1 MIASC
6 LTLQPDHYTKGW
18 ARPHTVPLL
27 FCSVHHGGASLRLT
41 LHQTLP
47 IDPMIKTIHRPSSA
61 THRIVDVIKVKL
73 TARQYQ
79 DCESYMTYHGCSFS
93 AAFNAKFV
101 PVV

>member
-1 MIASC
+1 MRSSLK
-6 LTLQPDHYTKGW
+6 LTLTTDPYTKGW

-27 FCSVHHGGASLRLT
+27 FCSVHT

-61 THRIVDVIKVKL
+61 AHRIIDVIKVKL
-73 TARQYQ
+73 TARQHQ

-101 PVV
+101 PIV